1 MNKTFKLVNA
11 ADYYQYDQQY
21 QIWKDKSDDQEYMKN
36 LVQNGEDIQIVGIVQ
51 PKDDSSAT
59 MLSTG
64 IYYPSSLI
72 DHVIKNQLKVKSCN
86 NKSIIIISM
95 FLLEKLLI

>member
-1 MNKTFKLVNA
+1 
-11 ADYYQYDQQY
+11 
-21 QIWKDKSDDQEYMKN
+21 MKN

-72 DHVIKNQLKVKSCN
+72 DHVIKKSTKSEISATTNQ
-86 NKSIIIISM
+86 
-95 FLLEKLLI
+95 